1 MRLKYLNKNSHKPR
15 RIFTSRTLIL
25 SFILIFTFISFIHF
39 YPRIYNVIISNN
51 LNLVK
56 YFSNITGFELKEIH
70 VTGRENL
77 NSKKLIQLIGLEKGK
92 SLFAINIKTIQQK
105 LLNEGWI
112 KNVSVERR
120 LPNIIHINIEEHL
133 PFAILQINNEN
144 ILVASDGTKITSD
157 GIGKFSHLPV
167 IMGNDAE
174 KHAFKILEILISEPN
189 LFHHVWA
196 ISYIGKRRWDIHLI
210 SGIKIKLPEKEPA
223 AAWSKL
229 AEIDRK
235 NSIISRNILS
245 IDLRVKDNFIIEPV
259 ENPIDKNHST

>member
-1 MRLKYLNKNSHKPR
+1 MRLKYLNKDSHKPK
-15 RIFTSRTLIL
+15 RIFTYHTLFL
-25 SFILIFTFISFIHF
+25 SFILIILFMGCVYL
-39 YPRIYNVIISNN
+39 YPRIYNDISSNN
-51 LNLVK
+51 LNLVR
-56 YFSNITGFELKEIH
+56 YFTNITGFELKEIH

-120 LPNIIHINIEEHL
+120 LPNIIHINIEEHI

-174 KHAFKILEILISEPN
+174 NHAMKILEILMF
-189 LFHHVWA
+189 LQ
-196 ISYIGKRRWDIHLI
+196 
-210 SGIKIKLPEKEPA
+210 
-223 AAWSKL
+223 
-229 AEIDRK
+229 EI
-235 NSIISRNILS
+235 
-245 IDLRVKDNFIIEPV
+245 
-259 ENPIDKNHST
+259 